1 MRRPDVRP
9 VEAAHTRS
17 GRGEMIIA
25 PDGAAG
31 PVPARSVDPPAP
43 GTDGRVTHDDQTDDR
58 AREHRV
64 THERRVTRDD
74 RAEGGPPGAASPP
87 TGPTNGDDVVGTQTS
102 PAAAQAIPGPPDPA
116 MPDPAMPGPPGG
128 VLDRAALAAVERRL
142 RSVAARI
149 IDGDERAGQRSAVAA
164 ESERAAVASVSSIA
178 TVLWF
183 DALRAEDRVSVTP
196 RAAPLIHAVHHVLAH
211 ARPTAEETTAEETA
225 AASPVPAVYR
235 LPQARPGEIRPNGV
249 RSGPDGRPLRALG
262 AGNIGPSG
270 TVWAALARRYAGERF
285 DRTPQGRQ
293 ICLIDYSELHDPTV
307 WETITDERIAH
318 LGELFWVVTVSG
330 SAPAGPVG
338 GIGKPARAARMFEAA
353 GWQVLTVRY
362 GRVLEALFRAPDGHA
377 LRNRLDQLP
386 MGEYRAL
393 LQAHGADLR
402 RRLAGPGAS
411 GAGISR
417 LLDTLTDDEIHACL
431 RDLGGHDL
439 PLLIDAFDEVAAD
452 RPTVLFAYTSDELAR
467 EDRSH
472 GERTHGGQIR
482 SEQIHSGRTAGHA
495 SAAPSA
501 GPGTAPA
508 AGGGTRPA
516 LPPGD
521 DAAAHR
527 LAQHVAGYL
536 DRVPVPLGAA
546 PPVPTDSDHRFPAWI
561 STREAFGEMLRD
573 LPRLAPQAAAAVLTI
588 STRNAD
594 PVLAGWLA
602 AADRTDGEQ
611 PGRHVAGGLSATAF
625 GGVLASLGV
634 AWSRQGLP
642 LLPVGVAD
650 EVAVGR
656 VLPGWMA
663 GATADARSMLAV
675 ADTGLDPVVRN
686 LAWNGGNVVPAP
698 VAATWEP
705 AFAHDPAWC
714 LLAGLGGLA
723 RLDGTSCVIRLSAR
737 PVDQRLAEVPVDAL
751 ERHRRRALV
760 LAGGYRLHEGGPDAA
775 LTLVGVGAV
784 MPEVLHA
791 AAELRAGLGREITVV
806 CVTSPNA
813 MFHALQA
820 RRGLAEGSDA
830 LLTEVFPADRRT
842 PIVTVVDGDP
852 RALSFLAGVHGD
864 PISALGSSA
873 PLPEASGPPGG
884 PPGDTDPGSST
895 SGAAGHAG
903 SGNLARR
910 DTASSRDRRRRPPV
924 ELDTIVGTALD
935 LLDETAG

>member
-17 GRGEMIIA
+17 GRGDMIIT
-25 PDGAAG
+25 PDDAAG
-31 PVPARSVDPPAP
+31 PVPARSVDPPVP
-43 GTDGRVTHDDQTDDR
+43 GTDGRVTHDD
-58 AREHRV
+58 
-64 THERRVTRDD
+64 
-74 RAEGGPPGAASPP
+74 RAEGGGPPGDASPP

-102 PAAAQAIPGPPDPA
+102 PTAARAIPGPPDPA

-128 VLDRAALAAVERRL
+128 VLDLAALAAVERRL

-149 IDGDERAGQRSAVAA
+149 IDGDERAGQRPAVAA

-211 ARPTAEETTAEETA
+211 ARPTAEKTAAEKTT

-235 LPQARPGEIRPNGV
+235 LPHVRPGEIRPNGV

-285 DRTPQGRQ
+285 DRTPRGRQ

-307 WETITDERIAH
+307 WETITDERVAH

-330 SAPAGPVG
+330 SAPTGPVG

-362 GRVLEALFRAPDGHA
+362 GRVLEALFRAPGGHA

-467 EDRSH
+467 EERSH
-472 GERTHGGQIR
+472 DEQTHG
-482 SEQIHSGRTAGHA
+482 EQTADHA

-501 GPGTAPA
+501 GPGTPPA
-508 AGGGTRPA
+508 AGGGTRPV
-516 LPPGD
+516 LRPGD

-527 LAQHVAGYL
+527 LARHVAGYL

-561 STREAFGEMLRD
+561 STQEAFGGMLRD
-573 LPRLAPQAAAAVLTI
+573 LPRLAPQAATAVLTI

-594 PVLAGWLA
+594 PVLADWLA

-642 LLPVGVAD
+642 LLPIGVAD
-650 EVAVGR
+650 EVAAGR

-663 GATADARSMLAV
+663 GATADARSILAV

-705 AFAHDPAWC
+705 AFAHDLAWC

-737 PVDQRLAEVPVDAL
+737 QVDQRLAEVPVDAL

-791 AAELRAGLGREITVV
+791 AAELRAGLGREITAV

-884 PPGDTDPGSST
+884 TPGDTDPGSSA
-895 SGAAGHAG
+895 SGAGGHAG
-903 SGNLARR
+903 SGSLARR
-910 DTASSRDRRRRPPV
+910 DTASSRDHRRRPPV